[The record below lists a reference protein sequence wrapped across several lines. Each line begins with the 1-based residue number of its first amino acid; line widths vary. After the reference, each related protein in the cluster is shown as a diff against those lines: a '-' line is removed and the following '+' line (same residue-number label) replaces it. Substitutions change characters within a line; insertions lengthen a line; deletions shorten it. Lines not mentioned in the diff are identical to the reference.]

1 MGKLTVSGLDE
12 LMNDFA
18 ALASLPDSVTDAILN
33 AEADVVVSAQQ
44 KEAASRWRGPYATGT
59 TAKSIKKG
67 KPQKAKDGKQI
78 IVSPKGNNRRGTRNA
93 EVAFI
98 NEYGKRGQPARPA
111 IRTANAQAEQQAVDA
126 GEKAYNSY
134 LNSKKL

>member
-59 TAKSIKKG
+59 TARSIKKG
-67 KPQKAKDGKQI
+67 KPKRVNGGKSI
-78 IVSPKGNNRRGTRNA
+78 IVSPQGKNKRGTRNA

-111 IRTANAQAEQQAVDA
+111 ISTANARAEQQAVEA

-134 LNSKKL
+134 LDSKKL